1 MRASLKALGL
11 AVALAVAAASCSGGY
26 DSKITAPPG
35 GTTGGNTG
43 GNTTGTTGPAVA
55 ISGFAFAPVSLT
67 VQSGATVEWT
77 NKDATAHTVTADDA
91 SFGSANLGNGGTYA
105 VTFSKAGTYS
115 YHCAIHPSMTGTIVV
130 Q

>member
-11 AVALAVAAASCSGGY
+11 VVALAVAAAGCSGSS
-26 DSKITAPPG
+26 DSTPTSPPG
-35 GTTGGNTG
+35 GNTGGNTG
-43 GNTTGTTGPAVA
+43 GNPAATGPAVS

-67 VQSGATVEWT
+67 VQAGATVQWT

-91 SFGSANLGNGGTYA
+91 SFGSANLGNGGTFSM
-105 VTFSKAGTYS
+105 TFSKAGTYS
-115 YHCAIHPSMTGTIVV
+115 YHCAIHPSMTGTVVV